1 MSLSQG
7 ALDAGAQAAIKVFTD
22 AGFGA
27 FIDMDK
33 ARGLAAP
40 IIRAADEYRKQNEWL
55 SQQKAAIPV
64 PPPMVDTDPSEN
76 AFASFIRNL
85 VSQVTKGK

>member
-22 AGFGA
+22 AGYGSL
-27 FIDMDK
+27 IDLDK

-40 IIRAADEYRKQNEWL
+40 IIRAVDEYRKQNEWL
-55 SQQKAAIPV
+55 SQQKATVPV
-64 PPPMVDTDPSEN
+64 PPPTVDTAPNEN